1 MHTGDL
7 VKRLITCGSLYND
20 VQRLSSVLFVF
31 CSQFSATVLQMKFS
45 PGRQCFFCDWCLL
58 FSFFPQRH
66 KENPGST
73 VIFRERVGEERAA
86 ASLESRGR
94 ERLEQMER
102 DLVGTVAAVAE
113 RGSEGKNGGQ

>member
-31 CSQFSATVLQMKFS
+31 SSQFSATVLQMKFS
-45 PGRQCFFCDWCLL
+45 PGMQCFFCDLCVV
-58 FSFFPQRH
+58 FFFFPQRH

-73 VIFRERVGEERAA
+73 VIFRERVGEESAA
-86 ASLESRGR
+86 ASIESRGR
-94 ERLEQMER
+94 ERLEQMGR

-113 RGSEGKNGGQ
+113 RGSEGRNGGQ